1 LLFRNVQTIDTLI
14 ETGDSEQIF
23 QKAIQEQG
31 RGQVCWSFVP
41 PLALFFFCLFF
52 LIYSMRGQP
61 NWFWTH
67 NKRWSLLFL
76 QFLNFHPPLLD
87 FKPETFKLNSQ
98 VSTAGMSPRED
109 FERGPTN
116 VWCWMFLL
124 QFFWQYCFLGGHVY
138 DLLILPIINTSLCL
152 YSFLLQ
158 IFLFFFPWKSLE
170 AFWIVIVN
178 TLPLGSSF
186 A

>member
-1 LLFRNVQTIDTLI
+1 MYRRLTHWLRLETVNKFFRKQFRNKGEARSVDLLFLLLL
-14 ETGDSEQIF
+14 F
-23 QKAIQEQG
+23 
-31 RGQVCWSFVP
+31 SFSV
-41 PLALFFFCLFF
+41 FFF

-109 FERGPTN
+109 FERGPKN

>member
-31 RGQVCWSFVP
+31 RGQVCWSLVP
-41 PLALFFFCLFF
+41 PLALFFFGLFF

-109 FERGPTN
+109 FERGPKN
-116 VWCWMFLL
+116 VWCWVFLL
-124 QFFWQYCFLGGHVY
+124 QFFWLLFLRRPCIWFAHSSHHQYFFVSLFFPSPNFLVF
-138 DLLILPIINTSLCL
+138 LSLKIIG
-152 YSFLLQ
+152 SFLD
-158 IFLFFFPWKSLE
+158 SH
-170 AFWIVIVN
+170 
-178 TLPLGSSF
+178 S
-186 A
+186 

>member
-1 LLFRNVQTIDTLI
+1 MYRRLTHWLRLETVNKFFRKQFRNKGEARSVDLLFLLLLV
-14 ETGDSEQIF
+14 
-23 QKAIQEQG
+23 
-31 RGQVCWSFVP
+31 SFS
-41 PLALFFFCLFF
+41 FFFFF

-109 FERGPTN
+109 FERGPKN

-124 QFFWQYCFLGGHVY
+124 QFFWQYCFLGGQVY
-138 DLLILPIINTSLCL
+138 DFSFFPSSILLCVFILSFSKFSCF
-152 YSFLLQ
+152 SFLENHWK
-158 IFLFFFPWKSLE
+158 LF
-170 AFWIVIVN
+170 
-178 TLPLGSSF
+178 G
-186 A
+186 